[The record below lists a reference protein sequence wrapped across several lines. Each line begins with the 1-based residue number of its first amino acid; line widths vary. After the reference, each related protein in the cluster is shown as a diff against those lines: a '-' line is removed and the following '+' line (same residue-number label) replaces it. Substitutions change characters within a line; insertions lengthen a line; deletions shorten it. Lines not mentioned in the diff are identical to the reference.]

1 MPFFEYLA
9 QHPRGG
15 VVFQRGDGRLPR
27 RRAACRGQG
36 VRLLGFKT
44 IVDVGGATGNMLAAI
59 LSQHAAPRG
68 VLYDRPHV
76 VSDAPAL
83 LKARGVEARV
93 TIEPGDFFER
103 VPAGGDAYLLSHI
116 IHDWNEEQCLTILG
130 HCRKV
135 MPARWP
141 PPDRRDGPAG
151 GRYASSRQGAGHG
164 HAGVP
169 WRPGTHRSRI
179 RLAPRSG
186 RFPPEPGR
194 AHGVDRE
201 RGGGGSG
208 LGSWL
213 AMRAKQVTR

>member
-1 MPFFEYLA
+1 MACRSSATSRSIRRRRRISARRWSVTTVPS
-9 QHPRGG
+9 
-15 VVFQRGDGRLPR
+15 RLPWPG
-27 RRAACRGQG
+27 RADFS
-36 VRLLGFKT
+36 GFKT
-44 IVDVGGATGNMLAAI
+44 IVDVGGATGNMLAAV
-59 LSQHAAPRG
+59 LSQHPAPRG

-93 TIEPGDFFER
+93 AIEQGDFFER

-135 MPARWP
+135 MP
-141 PPDRRDGPAG
+141 PDGRLLIVETVLPAG
-151 GRYASSRQGAGHG
+151 DTPHQGKVQDIVMLVFPGGQERTEAG
-164 HAGVP
+164 
-169 WRPGTHRSRI
+169 I

-194 AHGVDRE
+194 IHRVDRE
-201 RGGGGSG
+201 RRG
-208 LGSWL
+208 LFRSRFVVSDG
-213 AMRAKQVTR
+213 AG